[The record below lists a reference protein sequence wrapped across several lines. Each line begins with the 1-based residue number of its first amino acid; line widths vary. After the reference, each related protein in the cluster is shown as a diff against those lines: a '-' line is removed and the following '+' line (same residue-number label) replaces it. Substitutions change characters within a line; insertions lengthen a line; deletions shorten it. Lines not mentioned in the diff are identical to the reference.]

1 MFELIIIDYFAA
13 AHSLRGYNG
22 NCENLHG
29 HNWKVEATIEI
40 NELNNIDLG
49 IDFRD
54 LKRMLKNTLLSID
67 HKYLN
72 DLDFFKENNPSTE
85 NISKFIFI
93 NFKKELAAYPLA
105 KLKKIVSW
113 EEIDSGAAYFE

>member
-29 HNWKVEATIEI
+29 HNWKVESIIEI
-40 NELNNIDLG
+40 DQLNNIDLG
-49 IDFRD
+49 IDFRE
-54 LKRMLKNTLLSID
+54 LKKMLKNTLSLVD

-72 DLDFFKENNPSTE
+72 DLDYFKENNPSTE
-85 NISKFIFI
+85 NISKFIYL
-93 NFKKELAAYPLA
+93 NFKKELTLFPLA
-105 KLKKIVSW
+105 KLKKVISW

>member
-13 AHSLRGYNG
+13 AHSLRGYQG

-29 HNWKVEATIEI
+29 HNWKVEVFLEAAKLNDIE
-40 NELNNIDLG
+40 LG
-49 IDFRD
+49 VDFRE
-54 LKRMLKNTLLSID
+54 LKVHLKTVLSQLD

-72 DLDFFKENNPSTE
+72 DVNFFKEHNPSTE
-85 NISKFIFI
+85 NISLFIYQ
-93 NFKKELAAYPLA
+93 NLQSLLKSYPHIS
-105 KLKKIVSW
+105 LKKVISW